1 MARGRPRPATDSDPL
16 WFKDAVIYEV
26 HVRAFHDSNADGI
39 GDFGGLREKLPYL
52 QDLGVTTLWLQP
64 FFVSPLKDDG
74 YDIEDYRTVNPD
86 YGTLRD
92 FQEFLDE
99 AHARGLRVITELVV
113 NHTSDQHAW
122 FQRARRAPKG
132 SPLRDYY
139 VWSDTPDKYK
149 EVRIIFRDFE
159 HSNWAWDPVAE
170 QYYWHRFYSHQPD
183 LNFESPRVK
192 DEIFALVDYW
202 FGMGIDGFRLDAI
215 PYLYEEDG
223 TSSENLP
230 RTHEFLKELRAYVDR
245 KYPGRLL
252 LAEANQWPDDVAV
265 YFGDGDECHMAYH
278 FPLMPRLYMAARME
292 DRFPITEILEQ
303 TPAIPDNCQ
312 WAIFL
317 RNHDELTLEMVSDEE
332 RDYMYRVYAADQRA
346 RINLGIRRRLAPL
359 LGYNRRLMELMN
371 ALLFSMQGTPV
382 LYYGD
387 EIAMGDNIYLG
398 DRNGVRTPMQWSAE
412 RNAGFSKANPQKLFL
427 PAVIDPEAHFEA
439 VNVESQQANP
449 STFLWW
455 MKRLIALRKQ
465 HKAFGRGTMQFVEAS
480 NRKVLA
486 YTRSYEDDT
495 VLVVANLSR
504 YVQPV
509 ELNLAAFAG
518 TAPVEMIGRN
528 AFPGI
533 GEAPYF
539 LSLGPHAFFWF
550 QLEAPSVALTAE
562 PAPQLTYNGRTWSSL
577 FEGRSRAGLEAV
589 LRAYVPARRWFG
601 SKARRIRQLAIQS
614 VIPVSPRESQ
624 GAVYTTIEVEYYE
637 GERELYV
644 LPLTVVSGADAE
656 QVSRDTPWAVVG
668 PISGA
673 GLAADA
679 LLVDASVTQG
689 FAQAILQAF
698 RRRSVLEGDRAR
710 LAFKTPFRLPRTPA
724 DAPVVVAR
732 GEQSN
737 TTLFYGTDYA
747 LKLFR
752 RLEAGTHPQVE
763 IQTFLAEEGSVSHV
777 PRLAGTASITLGGR
791 EIVAGVLEQYIPSEC
806 DAWTYVVD
814 ELRHD
819 FETLAAQRP
828 EPPARPETARWT
840 ELARLEPP
848 AELLSWAAR
857 DLELAEILGRRAG
870 ELHRAL
876 SNSDGNPDFEPEAFT
891 PFYQQSLGQGLQ
903 TQVRRTLRAVRDAMP
918 SLPEAAKGLADEV
931 LSRQQ
936 DIVAHVGD
944 IARWRLEGK
953 RMRHHGDFHLGQVL
967 FTGRDFVIID
977 FEGEPARSLSERRIK
992 RSPFRDVAGMV
1003 RSYNYAAHFVLQSL
1017 GGGGLSEQDAE
1028 WLRPWADAWFTWTA
1042 AAFLRGYFAGADGSA
1057 FLPPTDDER
1066 ERMLSLLLLE
1076 KALYEVN
1083 YELQNRPAWINVPL
1097 EGILDCIGRE
1107 V

>member
-1 MARGRPRPATDSDPL
+1 
-16 WFKDAVIYEV
+16 
-26 HVRAFHDSNADGI
+26 
-39 GDFGGLREKLPYL
+39 
-52 QDLGVTTLWLQP
+52 
-64 FFVSPLKDDG
+64 
-74 YDIEDYRTVNPD
+74 
-86 YGTLRD
+86 
-92 FQEFLDE
+92 
-99 AHARGLRVITELVV
+99 
-113 NHTSDQHAW
+113 
-122 FQRARRAPKG
+122 
-132 SPLRDYY
+132 
-139 VWSDTPDKYK
+139 
-149 EVRIIFRDFE
+149 
-159 HSNWAWDPVAE
+159 
-170 QYYWHRFYSHQPD
+170 
-183 LNFESPRVK
+183 
-192 DEIFALVDYW
+192 
-202 FGMGIDGFRLDAI
+202 
-215 PYLYEEDG
+215 
-223 TSSENLP
+223 
-230 RTHEFLKELRAYVDR
+230 
-245 KYPGRLL
+245 
-252 LAEANQWPDDVAV
+252 
-265 YFGDGDECHMAYH
+265 
-278 FPLMPRLYMAARME
+278 
-292 DRFPITEILEQ
+292 
-303 TPAIPDNCQ
+303 
-312 WAIFL
+312 
-317 RNHDELTLEMVSDEE
+317 
-332 RDYMYRVYAADQRA
+332 
-346 RINLGIRRRLAPL
+346 
-359 LGYNRRLMELMN
+359 
-371 ALLFSMQGTPV
+371 
-382 LYYGD
+382 
-387 EIAMGDNIYLG
+387 
-398 DRNGVRTPMQWSAE
+398 
-412 RNAGFSKANPQKLFL
+412 
-427 PAVIDPEAHFEA
+427 
-439 VNVESQQANP
+439 
-449 STFLWW
+449 
-455 MKRLIALRKQ
+455 
-465 HKAFGRGTMQFVEAS
+465 
-480 NRKVLA
+480 
-486 YTRSYEDDT
+486 
-495 VLVVANLSR
+495 
-504 YVQPV
+504 
-509 ELNLAAFAG
+509 
-518 TAPVEMIGRN
+518 
-528 AFPGI
+528 FPGI